1 MNTDTEI
8 PDPGLD
14 PQRFPIVSMKQWVCS
29 GIKLS
34 LVGKNEKKEN
44 DGETVNEAAPAIDNW
59 EEVSPDISYVNFVS
73 VDENVSV
80 CGEVTDAD
88 IDTKALNNN
97 VQAENGTSGDEEDNS
112 SVVQERPI
120 PSAAEAMDHIQELR
134 CFLKVATT
142 GDDKKSDS
150 DSDSDDPEKKKLQ
163 AKLEGAIVVEKPQV
177 KWSDVAGLEGAKE
190 ALKEA
195 VILPIKF
202 PHLFTGKRIPWKGIL
217 LFGPPGTGKSYL
229 AKAVATEANNSTFF
243 SVSSSDL
250 VSKWLGES
258 EKLVRNLFEL
268 ARQHKPSIV
277 FIDEVDSLCSSRSDN
292 ESESARRIKT
302 EFLVQM
308 QGVGTDNE
316 GVLVLG
322 ATNIPW
328 VLDAAIRRR
337 FEKRIY
343 IPLPE
348 EHARLYMF
356 KLHLGN
362 TPHMLSEDDLKQLA
376 KKTSGYSG
384 ADISIVVRD
393 ALMQPVRKVQSAT
406 HFRKVQGPSRTD
418 PNVILD
424 DLLTPCSPGCPGAFE
439 MTWVDVPGDKLFE
452 PPVSMSDMLRSLAT
466 SKPTVNDEDM
476 VKLDKF
482 KEDFGQEG

>member
-1 MNTDTEI
+1 MSTGGT
-8 PDPGLD
+8 L
-14 PQRFPIVSMKQWVCS
+14 QK
-29 GIKLS
+29 
-34 LVGKNEKKEN
+34 
-44 DGETVNEAAPAIDNW
+44 AIDL
-59 EEVSPDISYVNFVS
+59 V
-73 VDENVSV
+73 
-80 CGEVTDAD
+80 
-88 IDTKALNNN
+88 TKA
-97 VQAENGTSGDEEDNS
+97 TEEDKNKNYEEALRLYEHAVEYFLHAIKYEAQS
-112 SVVQERPI
+112 DKAKESIRGKCIQYLDR
-120 PSAAEAMDHIQELR
+120 AEK
-134 CFLKVATT
+134 LKKYLQS
-142 GDDKKSDS
+142 DKKKKPVKTGEDSKKNDDS
-150 DSDSDDPEKKKLQ
+150 DDSDDDPEKKKLMSQ
-163 AKLEGAIVVEKPQV
+163 LEGAIVMEKPNI

-202 PHLFTGKRIPWKGIL
+202 PHLFTGKRQPWRGIL

-229 AKAVATEANNSTFF
+229 AKAVATEANSTFF

-258 EKLVRNLFEL
+258 EKLVRNLFTM
-268 ARQHKPSIV
+268 AREKKPSIV
-277 FIDEVDSLCSSRSDN
+277 FIDEIDSLCSSRSDN

-308 QGVGTDNE
+308 QGVGNNND

-348 EHARLYMF
+348 EAARAEIF
-356 KLHLGN
+356 KIHMGN
-362 TPHMLSEDDLKQLA
+362 TPNSLTANDFKVLGNKSD
-376 KKTSGYSG
+376 GYSG

-393 ALMQPVRKVQSAT
+393 SLMQPVRKVQTAT
-406 HFRKVQGPSRTD
+406 HFRRVRGPSRAD
-418 PNVILD
+418 PNVIDD
-424 DLLTPCSPGCPGAFE
+424 DLLTPCSPGAPGAIE
-439 MTWVDVPGDKLFE
+439 MSWVDVPGDKLLE
-452 PPVSMSDMLRSLAT
+452 PVVSMGDVLQSLAST
-466 SKPTVNDEDM
+466 KPTVNDEDLAK
-476 VKLDKF
+476 VDKF

>member
-1 MNTDTEI
+1 MAQGTTLQKAIELVTKATEE
-8 PDPGLD
+8 DRNKNYEEA
-14 PQRFPIVSMKQWVCS
+14 QRLYEHGVEYFLHAIKYEAQGDKAKDSIRAKCCQYLERAEKIKASLKKGHKKPIK
-29 GIKLS
+29 
-34 LVGKNEKKEN
+34 
-44 DGETVNEAAPAIDNW
+44 DGESE
-59 EEVSPDISYVNFVS
+59 S
-73 VDENVSV
+73 
-80 CGEVTDAD
+80 
-88 IDTKALNNN
+88 K
-97 VQAENGTSGDEEDNS
+97 
-112 SVVQERPI
+112 
-120 PSAAEAMDHIQELR
+120 
-134 CFLKVATT
+134 
-142 GDDKKSDS
+142 DDKKSDS

-163 AKLEGAIVVEKPQV
+163 SKLEGAIVVEKPHV
-177 KWSDVAGLEGAKE
+177 KWSDVAGLDAAKE

-268 ARQHKPSIV
+268 ARAHKPSII
-277 FIDEVDSLCSSRSDN
+277 FIDEVDSLCSSRSEN

-308 QGVGTDNE
+308 QGVGNDTD
-316 GVLVLG
+316 GILVLG

-348 EHARLYMF
+348 EHARLTMF
-356 KLHLGN
+356 KIHLGN
-362 TPHMLSEDDLKQLA
+362 TPTQLNEEDLKELA
-376 KKTSGYSG
+376 SKTEGYSG

-393 ALMQPVRKVQSAT
+393 ALMQPVRKVQTAT
-406 HFRKVQGPSRTD
+406 HFRYATGPSPKNKD
-418 PNVILD
+418 IIMD
-424 DLLTPCSPGCPGAFE
+424 DLLTPCSPGDDGAKE
-439 MTWVDVPGDKLFE
+439 MTWMDVDGDKLLE
-452 PPVSMSDMLRSLAT
+452 PPVTMRDVIRSLAT
-466 SKPTVNDEDM
+466 SKPTVNDEDLK
-476 VKLDKF
+476 KLQKF
-482 KEDFGQEG
+482 TEDFGQEG